1 MEPKACLLRGSGID
15 LQWEFLAEEGQGPT
29 MRIVNG
35 TRSTTLAS
43 EAEAATTFWRRLVG
57 LLGRRSLAPGQGLVL
72 QPCRSVHTAF
82 MRFPIDVVYVDRSL
96 RVVKVVGCLAPF
108 RVSAAF
114 AAAHAVIELPCG
126 TVAESGTVVGDS
138 LTLED

>member
-1 MEPKACLLRGSGID
+1 
-15 LQWEFLAEEGQGPT
+15 

-57 LLGRRSLAPGQGLVL
+57 LLGRRSFAPGQGLVL

-96 RVVKVVGCLAPF
+96 KVVKVVECLAPF
-108 RVSAAF
+108 RMSMAPSGTRAA
-114 AAAHAVIELPCG
+114 IELPCE
-126 TVAESGTVVGDS
+126 TVTQSGTVVGDS

>member
-1 MEPKACLLRGSGID
+1 MPFLPNELTGGDPGQEP
-15 LQWEFLAEEGQGPT
+15 LAEGSQGPT

-57 LLGRRSLAPGQGLVL
+57 LLGRRSLAPGQGLLL

-82 MRFPIDVVYVDRSL
+82 MRFPIDVVYVDRSHT
-96 RVVKVVGCLAPF
+96 VVKVVPCLAPF
-108 RVSAAF
+108 RLSAAGGG
-114 AAAHAVIELPCG
+114 AHTVIELPCG
-126 TVAESGTVVGDS
+126 TVAESRTAVGDS
-138 LTLED
+138 LALED